1 MTGEQMLKDRLKRKR
16 VISGK
21 GRSKKKKGP
30 GFRFPP
36 KNKAQSALFL
46 LPVTAF
52 TAVSRTRSEIIK
64 KKMKAIQ
71 L

>member
-30 GFRFPP
+30 AFPR
-36 KNKAQSALFL
+36 KIKAQSALFL

-71 L
+71 S